1 MDLEVKARQKIS
13 KDQSSELTTRL
24 KAMILSVDGNE
35 EKKYIREWVDKA
47 FLARDSRAFRE
58 HIKNSQPDVD
68 LSYIL
73 DNGKEVV
80 VPIGLN
86 FFWPDA

>member
-1 MDLEVKARQKIS
+1 MKKQ
-13 KDQSSELTTRL
+13 LTTRL
-24 KAMILSVDGNE
+24 KQMILSVDGNE
-35 EKKYIREWVDKA
+35 EKKDIRDFVDNY

-58 HIKNSQPDVD
+58 HIKNTQPDVD
-68 LSYIL
+68 LTYIL
-73 DNGKEVV
+73 DSGEEVA

>member
-1 MDLEVKARQKIS
+1 
-13 KDQSSELTTRL
+13 
-24 KAMILSVDGNE
+24 MILSVDGNE

>member
-1 MDLEVKARQKIS
+1 MPPSTLKICPVI
-13 KDQSSELTTRL
+13 QLASSEERNDT
-24 KAMILSVDGNE
+24 GNE

>member
-1 MDLEVKARQKIS
+1 
-13 KDQSSELTTRL
+13 
-24 KAMILSVDGNE
+24 MILSVDGND
-35 EKKYIREWVDKA
+35 EKKYIREWVDNA
-47 FLARDSRAFRE
+47 FLARDSRALRE
-58 HIKNSQPDVD
+58 HIKSSQPDVD

-73 DNGKEVV
+73 DNGEEVV

>member
-1 MDLEVKARQKIS
+1 MVI
-13 KDQSSELTTRL
+13 T
-24 KAMILSVDGNE
+24 SVDGNE
-35 EKKYIREWVDKA
+35 EKKDIREFVDTA

-58 HIKNSQPDVD
+58 HIKATQPDVD

-73 DNGKEVV
+73 DDGEEVV
-80 VPIGLN
+80 IPIGLS

>member
-1 MDLEVKARQKIS
+1 
-13 KDQSSELTTRL
+13 
-24 KAMILSVDGNE
+24 MILSVDGKE
-35 EKKYIREWVDKA
+35 DKKDIRDFVDNY

-58 HIKNSQPDVD
+58 HIKETQPDVD
-68 LSYIL
+68 LNYVLES
-73 DNGKEVV
+73 GEEVA

>member
-1 MDLEVKARQKIS
+1 
-13 KDQSSELTTRL
+13 
-24 KAMILSVDGNE
+24 MILSVDGNDE
-35 EKKYIREWVDKA
+35 NKYIREWVDKA
-47 FLARDSRAFRE
+47 FLARDSRALRE
-58 HIKNSQPDVD
+58 HIKDSQPDVD

-73 DNGKEVV
+73 DNGEEVV